1 MKKLNKHKILSA
13 ACIAALPLLVV
24 ACLEFDGIIQPGRA
38 LTDSE
43 IEVTAQLRVSPG
55 EDGSGK
61 VVFAVLAPKAW
72 NLRDNATLYLTTKD
86 YNAIQ
91 HQPEVVNEQLTLM
104 PAEEKD
110 PKNGLSWAE
119 LLHERHRPR
128 RQRPPNG
135 NGVGRMA
142 FVDHLHIR
150 RQDRSGRTGGRDGRR
165 ACRRQDQDR
174 RPAPFP

>member
-1 MKKLNKHKILSA
+1 MKKLNRHKILSA

-91 HQPEVVNEQLTLM
+91 NQPEVVNEQLTLM

-110 PKNGLSWAE
+110 PKNGLSWADSFMSVIGRGGNDPQTAME
-119 LLHERHRPR
+119 SYGVRRPHSYSTTR
-128 RQRPPNG
+128 SKWTDRKSRPPTC
-135 NGVGRMA
+135 MPT
-142 FVDHLHIR
+142 
-150 RQDRSGRTGGRDGRR
+150 SGSE
-165 ACRRQDQDR
+165 
-174 RPAPFP
+174 